1 MKKLAS
7 LFLLLA
13 IGAALL
19 WHNRV
24 TILVWGLPIASAVLQ
39 PVAPNRPV
47 NWPRGPV
54 ESAVAPAERPPNII
68 LILADDMGFN
78 DVSLYNGGAADGSL
92 MTPISTLSPARVW
105 CSKTVMPPTP
115 CARLPGPR

>member
-54 ESAVAPAERPPNII
+54 
-68 LILADDMGFN
+68 
-78 DVSLYNGGAADGSL
+78 
-92 MTPISTLSPARVW
+92 
-105 CSKTVMPPTP
+105 
-115 CARLPGPR
+115 